1 MADKISD
8 LLLAL
13 DSPVKNKVKAVGAFS
28 VTIHESTDFT
38 DDAQLAIFVCY
49 FFWEFSKKL

>member
-49 FFWEFSKKL
+49 FF